1 MPLPHGWIADIT
13 DTSVTFAMPVVSGV
27 TDSELLSAQRDLA
40 EVGRRVA
47 AAAAAL
53 AGEVAFRSRRE
64 LGNDGLAQRLGART
78 PDRLVQRITGATIR
92 EAQTMVRVG
101 SLVATENQDAAAATD
116 PAIDAP
122 PVTAPWLAAVV
133 HAVAAGQ
140 LSIAAAD
147 SIQTGL
153 GSVTDLESSADL
165 VAGLTRAAEHLLR
178 DSATFTVERLLAR
191 ARELRA
197 DLDAEGVRD
206 RERLLRDQ
214 RYLHLTPTGD
224 GMTRINGLLDPESAA
239 VVVGAYDAVTS
250 PRRGGPRFVDPTEAA
265 RAEEL
270 VADTRTLEQIAV
282 DSFVDLI
289 RIATLTQST
298 NVLGLRRAP
307 VQVVV
312 TDRDL
317 RARAGSGRFEGGS
330 EPVSIETVERYVCEA
345 GMVPILFDQGGQAI
359 NVGRDQRL
367 FNLRQRRA
375 MAARDGG
382 CRFPDCDR
390 PPSWTEAHHIN
401 EWAKDFGLTDVADG
415 VLLCRHHH
423 RLVHDNGWRVTRTG
437 GDYFAVPPP
446 SIDPAQRPIPAPSN
460 SPALRRALAG

>member
-13 DTSVTFAMPVVSGV
+13 DTSVTFAMPVVSGLS
-27 TDSELLSAQRDLA
+27 DSELMTAQRHLA
-40 EVGRRVA
+40 EVARRSA
-47 AAAAAL
+47 TASSAL
-53 AGEVAFRSRRE
+53 AAEVAFRSRRE

-78 PDRLVQRITGATIR
+78 PERLVQRLTGGTIR

-101 SLVATENQDAAAATD
+101 SLVATEIPDAAAASD
-116 PAIDAP
+116 PTRDTP
-122 PVTAPWLAAVV
+122 PNTAPWLVSVAV
-133 HAVAAGQ
+133 AVAAGH

-147 SIQTGL
+147 AIQTGL
-153 GSVTDLESSADL
+153 GSVTDLATSAGL
-165 VAGLTRAAEHLLR
+165 VAGLTRAAELLLR
-178 DSATFTVERLLAR
+178 DAQTFTIEALLAR
-191 ARELRA
+191 AREKRA
-197 DLDAEGVRD
+197 DLDAEGVRE
-206 RERLLRDQ
+206 REQLLREK

-239 VVVGAYDAVTS
+239 VIVGAYDAVTS

-289 RIATLTQST
+289 RIATLTDSAD
-298 NVLGLRRAP
+298 VLGLRRAP

-312 TDRDL
+312 TERDL
-317 RARAGSGRFEGGS
+317 SNRAGCGRFEGGT
-330 EPVSIETVERYVCEA
+330 EAVSVETVERYICEA
-345 GMVPILFDQGGQAI
+345 GFVPILFDTEGQAI

-367 FNLRQRRA
+367 FNRRQRRA

-382 CRFPDCDR
+382 CRFPGCDR

-401 EWAKDFGLTDVADG
+401 EWVKDFGLTNVADG

-423 RLVHDNGWRVTRTG
+423 RLVHDNGWRIIRRG
-437 GDYFAVPPP
+437 GDYFAVPPT
-446 SIDPAQRPIPAPSN
+446 SIDPRQRPIPAPSK
-460 SPALRRALAG
+460 SPALRRALAA